1 MFSVA
6 PLSHLKCTYAA
17 LSCIWRFLW
26 RGCVSPSVRER
37 REMPTVFEG
46 EPGKSVPL
54 PKTSFPT
61 IEKGNG
67 NRTAIRRRTASY
79 GSPFC
84 LSRYFLMH
92 SSFDS
97 PLATPLRHVRASIR
111 LLRLLLGTFGLH
123 FASWHSSR
131 PRSDLLCLKGR
142 THSIRPSRP
151 RASLLSTLFSF
162 VSYRHYER
170 LSVLR

>member
-1 MFSVA
+1 MYLRSAFVHMEVFMEGMVF
-6 PLSHLKCTYAA
+6 PFCTRAEGNVHRFRRRTEKICPVTENKLPHYRN
-17 LSCIWRFLW
+17 SC
-26 RGCVSPSVRER
+26 S
-37 REMPTVFEG
+37 
-46 EPGKSVPL
+46 
-54 PKTSFPT
+54 T

-67 NRTAIRRRTASY
+67 SRTAIRRRTASY

-84 LSRYFLMH
+84 LSRYFLMY

-111 LLRLLLGTFGLH
+111 LLRVLLGTFGLH

-151 RASLLSTLFSF
+151 RGSLLSTLFSF

>member
-1 MFSVA
+1 MYLRSAFVHMEVFMEGMCF
-6 PLSHLKCTYAA
+6 PFCTRAEGNAHRLRRRTEKICPVTENKLPHYRN
-17 LSCIWRFLW
+17 SC
-26 RGCVSPSVRER
+26 SA
-37 REMPTVFEG
+37 
-46 EPGKSVPL
+46 
-54 PKTSFPT
+54 
-61 IEKGNG
+61 IEKGNE

-111 LLRLLLGTFGLH
+111 LLRVLLGTFGLH

-151 RASLLSTLFSF
+151 RGSLLSTLFSF